1 MKIGVLGT
9 GSIAQTLSE
18 TFNSLEGVE
27 SYAIASRNLDKAI
40 AFKEKYGYQK
50 AYGTYE
56 ELVKDEN
63 VDLVY
68 IATPHSRH
76 FMDMKL
82 CIENHKAVLCEKAF
96 CVNAKEAKQIQKL
109 ANENKVFVT
118 EALWPRY
125 MPSRKLIDDVIESGI
140 IGKVNIL
147 TGNLAYIIYKI
158 DRLVNPNLAG
168 GALLDVGVYGLN
180 FALMHFGSDIER
192 IETSVKFTETGVDG
206 METITLF
213 YKDNRMANLTHS
225 LYSRSDRKGIIYG
238 DKGYIV
244 VENINSP
251 NSIKIFDTN
260 DVLIKEVEIPK
271 QISGYEY
278 EILECKKCLEEG
290 RIESYSMP
298 LSESVKLMEIT
309 DKIRNICGLKYPFEN
324 ETEDE

>member
-1 MKIGVLGT
+1 MKVGVLGT
-9 GSIAQTLSE
+9 GIIAGTLSQ
-18 TFNSLEGVE
+18 TFNQLNEVE
-27 SYAIASRNLDKAI
+27 TYAVASRSFEKAL
-40 AFKEKYGYQK
+40 AFKEKYHYQK
-50 AYGTYE
+50 AYGSYE

-76 FMDMKL
+76 FEDMKL

-96 CVNAKEAKQIQKL
+96 CVNAKQAKEIKKL

-125 MPSRKLIDDVIESGI
+125 MPSRKLIDETISSEI

-147 TGNLAYIIYKI
+147 TANLSYIIYQI

-180 FALMHFGSDIER
+180 FALMHFGEDIER
-192 IETSVKFTETGVDG
+192 IESSVKFTDTGVDG

-213 YKDNRMANLTHS
+213 YKDNRMVNLTHG

-244 VENINSP
+244 VENINNP
-251 NSIKIFDTN
+251 NAIKVYDT
-260 DVLIKEVEIPK
+260 DDKLIKEVEIPS

-298 LSESVKLMEIT
+298 LEQSIKMLEVADKVREIW
-309 DKIRNICGLKYPFEN
+309 GLKYPFEK
-324 ETEDE
+324 